1 MGDGKIK
8 LLDNIIDSF
17 LLIFNIMVFT
27 LDTGRGQKRRH
38 SSPDSDGS
46 EEDNETLNEKFRQ
59 GKNLDELG
67 VEWGNNSENSQD
79 QPDDMNDSEW
89 GNNSENSQDPPDEV
103 NDSEWN
109 MLGAALEKEFL
120 EN

>member
-1 MGDGKIK
+1 
-8 LLDNIIDSF
+8 
-17 LLIFNIMVFT
+17 MVFT
-27 LDTGRGQKRRH
+27 LGTSRGQKRRR
-38 SSPDSDGS
+38 SSLDSDGS

-67 VEWGNNSENSQD
+67 VEWGNNSENSVD
-79 QPDDMNDSEW
+79 PPDEMNDSEW
-89 GNNSENSQDPPDEV
+89 GNNSENSVDPPDEM

-120 EN
+120 ENQ